1 MQLTARIWP
10 EEGGFVADCVELSV
24 VSQGDTENEALANLQ
39 EAVEG
44 FLECAD
50 PDEVRERMHAQQ
62 PRMHVQQPPYTVIRS
77 RAATIRTRAPEP
89 GSCPGSGTRSPA

>member
-10 EEGGFVADCVELSV
+10 EEGGFVGECVELRV
-24 VSQGDTENEALANLQ
+24 VSQGDTEDEALANLH

-50 PDEVRERMHAQQ
+50 PAEVRERMHAEM
-62 PRMHVQQPPYTVIRS
+62 R
-77 RAATIRTRAPEP
+77 IRTFDVAV
-89 GSCPGSGTRSPA
+89 

>member
-10 EEGGFVADCVELSV
+10 EEGGFVADCVELKV
-24 VSQGDTENEALANLQ
+24 VSQGDTEQEALASLR

-50 PDEVRERMHAQQ
+50 PSEVKERMHAGTQ
-62 PRMHVQQPPYTVIRS
+62 V
-77 RAATIRTRAPEP
+77 RTFDVAV
-89 GSCPGSGTRSPA
+89 